1 MQKPLFVLRAGDTVA
16 PVAAKRGQFL
26 DLIRDTLGDAWQ
38 GEWATVDVRTD
49 EPLPDPSAAA
59 GFIITGSS
67 SSVTERAPWMLRT
80 EEWIRVAAAREAK
93 ILGICYG
100 HQIVAQA
107 LGGEVTKNPRGREV
121 GTVKIMAI
129 AKDRI
134 FNDLP
139 RLFFVNATHVDTVAK
154 LPAAARILAST
165 ALEPVA
171 AYSIGPNIRGVQFHP
186 EIDAD
191 VMHGYIEARA
201 ELIAKDGLDPK
212 AIAAAIRETAENGAV
227 LKNFV
232 THFVNAR

>member
-1 MQKPLFVLRAGDTVA
+1 MRLFVLRAGDTV
-16 PVAAKRGQFL
+16 PLVAAKRGQFL
-26 DLIRDTLGDAWQ
+26 DLIQQTVGEAWTGD
-38 GEWATVDVRTD
+38 WAVVDVRTD
-49 EPLPDPSAAA
+49 AKLPDPSEGA

-80 EEWIRVAAAREAK
+80 EAWIREAAALDAK

-107 LGGEVTKNPRGREV
+107 LGGEVKKNPRGREV
-121 GTVKIMAI
+121 GTVRIMTI
-129 AKDRI
+129 AKDPI
-134 FNDLP
+134 FTALP
-139 RLFFVNATHVDTVAK
+139 KLFYVNTTHVDTVAK

-186 EIDAD
+186 EMDAD
-191 VMHGYIEARA
+191 VMHGYIEARE

-212 AIAAAIRETAENGAV
+212 EIAKGIHPTAENGAV

-232 THFVNAR
+232 THFINA

>member
-1 MQKPLFVLRAGDTVA
+1 MRLFVLRAGDTV
-16 PVAAKRGQFL
+16 PLVAEKRGQFL
-26 DLIRDTLGDAWQ
+26 DLIQQTVGDAWK
-38 GEWATVDVRTD
+38 GDWAVVDVRTD
-49 EPLPDPSAAA
+49 EKLPDPSEAA

-80 EEWIRVAAAREAK
+80 EAWIRDAAAQNAK

-121 GTVKIMAI
+121 GTVKLMTI
-129 AKDRI
+129 AKDPI
-134 FNDLP
+134 FTALP
-139 RLFFVNATHVDTVAK
+139 KIFSVNATHVDTVAR

-171 AYSIGPNIRGVQFHP
+171 AYAIGANIRGVQFHP
-186 EIDAD
+186 EIDEE
-191 VMHGYIEARA
+191 VMHGYVEARE

-212 AIAAAIRETAENGAV
+212 EIAKGIHATAENGAV

-232 THFVNAR
+232 THFVHST